1 MDFTAIGI
9 WILDHY
15 PFLAALFFVAFA
27 TMWLTLKI
35 SSFISKSKEAHEKVD
50 NLPCSHHKE
59 HIVEIKGQVTFMQDI
74 RESVRK
80 IEEYLMHNDSEAMDV
95 LLRKCSPYQITSFG
109 EKMIEMSG
117 GKNCVNTNVD
127 FFILEIE
134 KRSPRVALDVER
146 YALSVLNDNL
156 KLEYFNDIKNF
167 IFGAPEIL
175 KVTDDNGATA
185 EIPIKL
191 EHILM
196 VMSIYL
202 RDKYFEQH
210 PEIDIKDFFKKE

>member
-1 MDFTAIGI
+1 MDFSSIGI
-9 WILDHY
+9 WLLDHY

-27 TMWLTLKI
+27 TMWLTFKI
-35 SSFISKSKEAHEKVD
+35 SSFISKSKHIHEKVE
-50 NLPCSHHKE
+50 NLPCSHHND
-59 HIVEIKGQVTFMQDI
+59 HIVEIKGQVNFMQDI

-80 IEEYLMHNDSEAMDV
+80 IEEYLMHNDSGAMDV
-95 LLRKCSPYQITSFG
+95 LLRKCSPYRITSFG

-117 GKNCVNTNVD
+117 GKNCVNSNVD
-127 FFILEIE
+127 FFISEIE

-156 KLEYFNDIKNF
+156 KLEYFNDVKNF
-167 IFGAPEIL
+167 IFGAPDIV
-175 KVTDDNGATA
+175 KVTDDNGAIA

-202 RDKYFEQH
+202 RDKYFEKH
-210 PEIDIKDFFKKE
+210 PEINLKDFFKKE